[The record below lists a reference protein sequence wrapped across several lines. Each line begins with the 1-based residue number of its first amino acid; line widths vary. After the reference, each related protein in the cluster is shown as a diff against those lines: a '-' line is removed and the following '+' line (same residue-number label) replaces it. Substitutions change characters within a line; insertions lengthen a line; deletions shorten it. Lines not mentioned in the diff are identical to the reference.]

1 MNKKEYYNPTNPVHQ
16 FKLVVTSAPSFNC
29 CCTDFFADVCYE
41 NPEEYNADDGIIVM
55 PVDLSGV
62 DKLENDHYPDA
73 KDLLTCPRWF
83 SDTIFC
89 LKTEMELNWPESHAQ
104 NIWGTFSF
112 LEAAIEAYDSAW
124 LEDPTNDLEET
135 IAARA

>member
-1 MNKKEYYNPTNPVHQ
+1 
-16 FKLVVTSAPSFNC
+16 
-29 CCTDFFADVCYE
+29 
-41 NPEEYNADDGIIVM
+41 M

-135 IAARA
+135 IAARAQLPYSISPTHIPSSPSPSSPDIPL